1 MSQGEYLKR
10 KNIIYQLEDQSVL
23 PAVLSS
29 KFYTQCIQYTIQNE
43 IINENIRFGQ
53 VTTIV
58 KEDLCPK
65 FILCQNTNERPNR
78 KLIIR
83 PMTTFLPMFIKDR
96 NPPICDPCITT

>member
-1 MSQGEYLKR
+1 MSQGDYLIR
-10 KNIIYQLEDQSVL
+10 KKIIHQLEDQSIL

-53 VTTIV
+53 DTTIV

-78 KLIIR
+78 KRIIR
-83 PMTTFLPMFIKDR
+83 PMTTLLPTFVKDR
-96 NPPICDPCITT
+96 NPTICCQEA